1 MTNPFQMITERLVE
15 LGVYDYLFPM
25 IIFWAVFF
33 ALLRKTKIFGDS
45 VVIYVTLSLVLS
57 FFIWAYAATLP
68 TMAIG
73 GPMSRF
79 IVQFLIIILTI
90 SFGLIGASIA
100 YPDFSET
107 LKRAFGESNAFL
119 WIILVS
125 IIIIL
130 FATSGLGG
138 VLRMGETIFKGEAGG
153 IFLLLLML
161 FLGLAF
167 TVVSVIPPKR

>member
-1 MTNPFQMITERLVE
+1 MANPFQLIVERLTE
-15 LGVYDYLFPM
+15 IGVYDYLFPM

-33 ALLRKTKIFGDS
+33 ALLKKTKIFGDS
-45 VVIYVTLSLVLS
+45 VVIYATLSLVLS

-68 TMAIG
+68 AMAIG
-73 GPMSRF
+73 GPMSKF
-79 IVQFLIIILTI
+79 IVQVFIIILVV
-90 SFGLIGASIA
+90 SFGLIGGSLA

-119 WIILVS
+119 WIFLVTV
-125 IIIIL
+125 IIVL
-130 FATSGLGG
+130 FATSGLGS
-138 VLRMGETIFKGEAGG
+138 VLRLGDTIFKGEGGG